1 MTDLVGSVIVF
12 IGAVFLFSAGLGMF
26 RMPDALTRIHAGTK
40 ATTLGNTLVLVGIA
54 IYEPDWSLKLL
65 VIVYFVLMT
74 NPISSHALAHAAYT
88 LRGRLGASLFLADD
102 AEREHGRGR

>member
-1 MTDLVGSVIVF
+1 MTDLIGSVVIFV
-12 IGAVFLFSAGLGMF
+12 GAVFLFSAGLGMF

-54 IYEPDWSLKLL
+54 IYHPDWSLKLL
-65 VIVYFVLMT
+65 IIVYFVLMT

-88 LRGRLGASLFLADD
+88 LRGRLGLTPFFNDGD
-102 AEREHGRGR
+102 VHDRGSSQ

>member
-1 MTDLVGSVIVF
+1 MTDLIGSITVL

-26 RMPDALTRIHAGTK
+26 RMPDAMSRIHAGTK

-54 IYEPDWSLKLL
+54 IYQPTWSLKLL
-65 VIVYFVLMT
+65 VIIYFVLMT

-88 LRGRLGASLFLADD
+88 LRGRLVPSRAFGEDD
-102 AEREHGRGR
+102 ARDQNDSQ

>member
-1 MTDLVGSVIVF
+1 MTDLIGSIIVF

-26 RMPDALTRIHAGTK
+26 RMPDALSRIHAGTK
-40 ATTLGNTLVLVGIA
+40 ATTLGNTLVLVGMA
-54 IYEPDWSLKLL
+54 IYQPEWSLKLL

-88 LRGRLGASLFLADD
+88 LRGWLVPSRVFGEDGVRNQED
-102 AEREHGRGR
+102 GQ